1 MPTTISVDEDLA
13 DELYARKAR
22 GESYADVIRRLIEQA
37 DGAPGDHT
45 DVDGH
50 DSTSPASTAREP
62 PAEDAEGGL
71 EAVID
76 AVADEVLPGSGWKLE
91 ERREALHAVVEH
103 LREHGTATPSEF
115 RSEVYPAHTGGYTD
129 GEDPPTSWWKNA
141 MYPGLSAVAERT
153 DAVSKADQSGEWRYV
168 EE

>member
-37 DGAPGDHT
+37 DDAPTDHT
-45 DVDGH
+45 DVTASDP
-50 DSTSPASTAREP
+50 TSSASTAREP
-62 PAEDAEGGL
+62 ATESDEGGL

-91 ERREALHAVVEH
+91 ERREALHAVVDY
-103 LREHGTATPSEF
+103 LREHGTATPAEF
-115 RSEVYPAHTGGYTD
+115 RSEVYPDHTAAYTE
-129 GEDPPTSWWKNA
+129 GEEPATSWWKNC

-153 DAVSKADQSGEWRYV
+153 DEVYKADQSGEWRYAD
-168 EE
+168 E